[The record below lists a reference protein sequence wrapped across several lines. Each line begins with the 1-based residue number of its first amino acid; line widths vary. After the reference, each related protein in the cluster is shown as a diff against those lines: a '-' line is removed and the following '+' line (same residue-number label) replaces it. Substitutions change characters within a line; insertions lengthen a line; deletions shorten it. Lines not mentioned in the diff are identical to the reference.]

1 MVVPGLRNKL
11 RGVVLGGDLAD
22 WIWLV
27 WSATQGGLCGGR
39 VGLAILPIGS
49 NLSFDFLVVL
59 GL

>member
-1 MVVPGLRNKL
+1 MPGLRNKL

-39 VGLAILPIGS
+39 VGLAISPPIGFG
-49 NLSFDFLVVL
+49 LSFDFLVVL